1 MVDSPVGAFQI
12 IFDNHMP
19 KYIQQCTNVEARKV
33 LGNEEWEVSL
43 CELNAFIA
51 LLYVRAAYG
60 GKNFPLYNFWNEEW
74 GVSFFQQT
82 MSRNRCREIIRF
94 LRFDLRSTKSARWQ
108 TDKFALISDIWF
120 VDNSI
125 SCYQPGENITIY
137 EKQFPTKSRCRF
149 IQYMPNKSDQ
159 FGMKFWLAVDVE
171 FKYILNAIPYLGKDK
186 SRSFTQRLSY

>member
-1 MVDSPVGAFQI
+1 MADSPVDAFQI
-12 IFDNHMP
+12 IFDNHML
-19 KYIQQCTNVEARKV
+19 KCIQQCTNVEARKV

-43 CELNAFIA
+43 CELNVFIA

-82 MSRNRCREIIRF
+82 MSRNRCHEIIRF

-125 SCYQPGENITIY
+125 NCYQPAENITIY
-137 EKQFPTKSRCRF
+137 EKQFSTKSRCRF
-149 IQYMPNKSDQ
+149 IQYMTNKSDK